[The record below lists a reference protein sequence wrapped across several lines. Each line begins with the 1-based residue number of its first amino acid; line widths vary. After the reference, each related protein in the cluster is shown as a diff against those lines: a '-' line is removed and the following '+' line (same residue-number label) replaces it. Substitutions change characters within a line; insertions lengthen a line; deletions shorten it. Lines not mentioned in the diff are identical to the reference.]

1 MKILAAFFI
10 SLLITGACSTTDKAL
25 RQQEKQLREQAD
37 SLQAAAAMQALE
49 KQQFMVLVDR
59 ISFRHGGTYPVQ
71 SNINYVYVNG
81 DKGSV
86 QLASPVA
93 APGPNGI
100 GGLTFTGGVRNFKFR
115 TDKKGNAT
123 ATCMVS
129 GYGRTANISIKLRKG
144 DTRAHIDIDAGAGNM
159 AMSADGTLTVYDP
172 SLIVKGYP
180 D

>member
-1 MKILAAFFI
+1 M
-10 SLLITGACSTTDKAL
+10 GACSTTDKAL
-25 RQQEKQLREQAD
+25 RQQEKELRAQVD
-37 SLQAAAAMQALE
+37 SVRAVSAMQSLE
-49 KQQFMVLVDR
+49 RQQFMVLVDR

-71 SNINYVYVNG
+71 SNINYLYING

-93 APGPNGI
+93 APGPNGL

-123 ATCMVS
+123 ATFLVS
-129 GYGRTANISIKLRKG
+129 GYGTTANISLKLRKG
-144 DTRAHIDIDAGAGNM
+144 DTQAHIDIEGPANM
-159 AMSADGTLTVYDP
+159 AMSADGILKPYDP
-172 SLIVKGYP
+172 SEIVRGYP